1 MRTFSLLF
9 ALISLVMLVM
19 FFIYVIRGPVDP
31 LVAVGLF
38 VSFLACAAPAVLLL
52 KPFDPPEELKRR
64 EEARKERA
72 RRRFTDD
79 RPDGPPK
86 GRGS

>member
-19 FFIYVIRGPVDP
+19 FSIYVLRGPVDP
-31 LVAVGLF
+31 LVAGGLF
-38 VSFLACAAPAVLLL
+38 VSFLACAAPALLLL

-79 RPDGPPK
+79 PPED
-86 GRGS
+86 RGS